1 MLDNKIINRLFIS
14 LILLFFATPF
24 LVILYGQLQGNL
36 LGIDIQTLIEQNV
49 QFNLMFI
56 MGFITPFIGFYM
68 FHLKKELEKAE
79 NLNEILVSLILIL
92 LSFLIMGNLSYALF
106 MGILVYFMMKNAQI
120 RMREIF
126 KSISYNKT
134 MIKNQ
139 LASIVF
145 ILLSILIKLAQIKIN
160 TTI

>member
-126 KSISYNKT
+126 KSISYNLNCKITMCIMFLGKT
-134 MIKNQ
+134 NKNM
-139 LASIVF
+139 
-145 ILLSILIKLAQIKIN
+145 
-160 TTI
+160 